1 MAKGNKLWRLL
12 VAVVRWPV
20 GIFLIAAGII
30 LGPLPVFQG
39 FAMIALGLVVLG
51 KKEWVVKAWAFCE
64 KVIKRTRK
72 HMENKKFLN
81 LLGQCGALMDGHFLL
96 SSGKHSSR
104 YVQCALALQDSK
116 ICSKLCAAL
125 AERWRDKG
133 VNVVVAPALGGIV
146 FSYEL
151 GRHLGV
157 RGIFMERPS
166 GGEMTL
172 RRGFAIAPQEKV
184 LIAED
189 VITTGGS
196 VKEIME
202 RVRAIGAEI
211 VGVAAIVDRSSG
223 IKFDCQAESCV
234 QMEIPAYDPDSCPMC
249 GKGMPVVKPG
259 SREVT

>member
-1 MAKGNKLWRLL
+1 M
-12 VAVVRWPV
+12 
-20 GIFLIAAGII
+20 
-30 LGPLPVFQG
+30 
-39 FAMIALGLVVLG
+39 LG
-51 KKEWVVKAWAFCE
+51 KKEWVVKTWTLCKRVFRYPGKCME
-64 KVIKRTRK
+64 K
-72 HMENKKFLN
+72 KKFLN
-81 LLGQCGALMDGHFLL
+81 LLEQCGALLEGHFLL

-104 YVQCALALQDSK
+104 YVQCALALQDPK
-116 ICSKLCAAL
+116 ISAKLCSSL
-125 AERWRDKG
+125 AGRWRDKG

-166 GGEMTL
+166 GGELTL
-172 RRGFAIAPQEKV
+172 RRGFAIDPHEKV
-184 LIAED
+184 LVAED

-202 RVRAIGAEI
+202 QVCTIGAEI

-223 IKFDCQAESCV
+223 VEFDCQTESCV

-259 SREVT
+259 SREVN